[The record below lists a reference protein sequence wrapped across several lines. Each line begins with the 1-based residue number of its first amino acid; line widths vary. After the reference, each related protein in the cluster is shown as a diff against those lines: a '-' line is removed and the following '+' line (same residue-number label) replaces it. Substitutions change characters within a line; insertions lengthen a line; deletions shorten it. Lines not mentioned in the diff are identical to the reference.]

1 MRHISV
7 KYFHFD
13 FSGAPTLNGI
23 AGSLIAVLDACLVN
37 GFNVRPV
44 SSFAVVGG
52 VGTINFPTAGHGFG
66 KHQVVQI
73 SGANDDACNG
83 DYRVTAVTSTSITVD
98 ATGVADGVVAS
109 SGGLAAK
116 IAPAGWQKAFS
127 DVNLGAYK
135 SAAADATGMLL
146 RVDDTVGQVARV
158 RGFESMTD
166 INTGVGKFPSDA
178 QRTYSVWGKSGA
190 ASAASR
196 QWTVIADDRL
206 FYIIVHTE
214 WDSLTSYP
222 NNRVGYVFGDFV
234 PYKTADAYCAIL
246 TASNIESMSSL
257 HNDSS
262 GNSLHRGND
271 PGDGGRGYMAR
282 SFSQVGGAVQQ
293 AFCAIGNYA
302 GQSVGVAYPNPGDNS
317 LLIDKT
323 KLVIEVATSAA
334 RGEMPGFWTFI
345 NSRPATHGVLLD
357 TAVPGRVLF
366 VVGTCY
372 AYNGEYSTRWAVD
385 ITGPWR

>member
-7 KYFHFD
+7 KYFNFD
-13 FSGAPTLNGI
+13 FSGAPTLNGL

-98 ATGVADGVVAS
+98 ATGVADGAVAS

-135 SAAADATGMLL
+135 SAAADATGMIL
-146 RVDDTVGQVARV
+146 RVDDTVGLVARV

-166 INTGVGKFPSDA
+166 INTGVGKFPTDA
-178 QRTYSVWGKSGA
+178 QRTYSAWGKSAA
-190 ASAASR
+190 ASTAAR

-206 FYIIVHTE
+206 FYIIVHPE
-214 WDSLTSYP
+214 FDSLTSYP
-222 NNRVGYVFGDFV
+222 NNRLGFVFGDFV
-234 PYKTADAYCAIL
+234 PYKAADAFCAIL
-246 TASNIESMSSL
+246 TASNTESVTYSQS
-257 HNDSS
+257 D
-262 GNSLHRGND
+262 GNGNALHRGND
-271 PGDGGRGYMAR
+271 PGDPGRGYIAR
-282 SFSQVGGAVQQ
+282 SFTQAGGPVQQ
-293 AFCAIGNYA
+293 VFLALGNYS
-302 GQSVGVAYPNPGDNS
+302 GYSTGVVYPNPGDNS
-317 LLIDKT
+317 LLLDKT
-323 KLVIEVATSAA
+323 KLIIEVLTSAA
-334 RGEMPGFWTFI
+334 RGELPGFWTFI
-345 NSRPATHGVLLD
+345 NSRPATHGVLLEA
-357 TAVPGRVLF
+357 AVPGRVLF
-366 VVGTCY
+366 IIGTSY
-372 AYNGEYSTRWAVD
+372 SYGGEYSTRWAVD